1 MKILILFGTSEG
13 QAEKIANRIADIIGN
28 KGHEV
33 MAQCGE
39 RLPGDFAVN
48 DFDAVMIGGS
58 IHMGKYQPYVK
69 SFVLGHRDRLNS
81 IPSAFFTVCMGVNSR
96 HASDKAGAEQYSRKF
111 LQQSGWQP
119 RLTATFAGA
128 VKYTQYPVITRFIM
142 KMISKREGGSTDT
155 RHDHE
160 YTDWEAVTRFAGQ
173 FVELLAAYA
182 VVDSRNS
189 PSHSG

>member
-1 MKILILFGTSEG
+1 MKVLILFGTSEG
-13 QAEKIANRIADIIGN
+13 QTEKIANRIAAIISN

-39 RLPGDFAVN
+39 RLPGDFAAN

-69 SFVLGHRDRLNS
+69 SFVLGHRDWLNS
-81 IPSAFFTVCMGVNSR
+81 IPSAFFTVCMGVTSR
-96 HASDKAGAEQYSRKF
+96 HAKDRAGAEQYSLKF

-119 RLTATFAGA
+119 RLTQTFAGA
-128 VKYTQYPVITRFIM
+128 VKYTQYNVITRFIM

-155 RHDHE
+155 RRDHE
-160 YTDWEAVTRFAGQ
+160 YTDWQAVARFAGQ
-173 FVELLAAYA
+173 FIEQLEANA
-182 VVDSRNS
+182 VDDSHNS